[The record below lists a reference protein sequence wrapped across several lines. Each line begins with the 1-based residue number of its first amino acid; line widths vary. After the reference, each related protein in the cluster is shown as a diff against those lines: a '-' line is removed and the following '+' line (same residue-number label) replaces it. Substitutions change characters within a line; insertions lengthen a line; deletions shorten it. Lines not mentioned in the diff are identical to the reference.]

1 MFMKKIIISLAIVCV
16 ILTMISILLL
26 RENKSV
32 INRNRELKDSVT
44 WLQILQDKYMDYLWL
59 EYRKKDED
67 FPRILSRAD
76 SAEIEKR
83 SHREIINIDVP
94 KLNIRELKH
103 LKDYLKNEKYI
114 ICDGMKLCLDYELN
128 DSSYA
133 VLHFRY
139 DEKYDCP
146 LDCPDM
152 YIQLSDSEYKK
163 LKEHIKKI
171 PKKIYNNVVSNRY
184 ETYHQ
189 RTISSTA
196 DYFLVKLEEIRSD
209 TLYRGV
215 ERFLRIGYK
224 NKDVTYHIH
233 HHFGCQTHMTP
244 QPYERI
250 WRSQQ
255 KKKDNCD
262 SQ

>member
-1 MFMKKIIISLAIVCV
+1 
-16 ILTMISILLL
+16 
-26 RENKSV
+26 
-32 INRNRELKDSVT
+32 
-44 WLQILQDKYMDYLWL
+44 
-59 EYRKKDED
+59 
-67 FPRILSRAD
+67 
-76 SAEIEKR
+76 
-83 SHREIINIDVP
+83 
-94 KLNIRELKH
+94 
-103 LKDYLKNEKYI
+103 
-114 ICDGMKLCLDYELN
+114 MKLCLDYELN

-250 WRSQQ
+250 WRKQQ